1 MQVNSELSN
10 AVFNKTAVKNN
21 AGLNGEARE
30 REQFKHFWSIDDK
43 NRVCLNGADFFSFLS
58 RVGFGL
64 IMRGKE
70 PVFVRIQNNVVE
82 EVSVTQIKRFVLD
95 TKEIRQDDK
104 ITQYLINRT
113 GVWSNNYLNALHP
126 VFVDMID
133 DTPEKTHFFFQN
145 GIVEVTKNGI
155 SEPKPYSEYKQLIW
169 RDGIIKRNFE
179 QGNNT
184 NGVFADFCRKLSG
197 EDFDRLR
204 SIIGYCLN
212 RYRTANNAR
221 AVIFEDDEMTGNAN
235 GGTGKSLL
243 VDAMAQLRPRI
254 TIDGK
259 RFDPSKDFAWQ
270 RVTPQTSLILV
281 DDISASLRFE
291 DLFSVITAGISVN
304 QKNKPE
310 FFLPVENGHTIILTT
325 NEVVRGA
332 GDSSARRQIIF
343 SALKYFTPEHTP
355 VDEYGKLFFMEWT
368 PDEWSQFDAFML
380 ECVQLYHQ
388 HGIINTS
395 KQYDPRKQ
403 AIKET
408 SRTFVEWIE
417 DNANLFDGSNTP
429 EYLRNNYLESSG
441 LKHTSLSIRKFRGW
455 CERYA
460 GVLGL
465 TFEATHNGTNRN
477 YSIGDNNDPF

>member
-1 MQVNSELSN
+1 MRTYNEILDADWLSS
-10 AVFNKTAVKNN
+10 TQHT
-21 AGLNGEARE
+21 GLNGSSSKKP
-30 REQFKHFWSIDDK
+30 FKPFWTFDQK
-43 NRVCLNGADFFSFLS
+43 NRVVLNGADFFSFLS

-70 PVFVRIQNNVVE
+70 PVFVRIRNNVVE

-113 GVWSNNYLNALHP
+113 GIWGSTYLNALPP
-126 VFVDMID
+126 VVVDMIQ
-133 DTPEKTHFFFQN
+133 DTAKKTHFFYKN
-145 GIVEVTKNGI
+145 GVVEVTASGI
-155 SEPKPYSEYKQLIW
+155 SEPKPYSDFKQLIW
-169 RDGIIKRNFE
+169 SDSIIAREFIPSGYNDAI
-179 QGNNT
+179 
-184 NGVFADFCRKLSG
+184 FADFCRKLSG

-221 AVIFEDDEMTGNAN
+221 AVIFEDDEMTGTAN

-243 VDAMAQLRPRI
+243 VDAMAQLRPRV

-281 DDISASLRFE
+281 DDISSSLRFE

-310 FFLPVENGHTIILTT
+310 FFLSADNGHTIILTT

-343 SALKYFTPEHTP
+343 SALKYFKPEHTP

-368 PDEWSQFDAFML
+368 PDEWSRFDAFMMR
-380 ECVQLYHQ
+380 CVQLYHQ

-395 KQYDPRKQ
+395 KQYAPRKQ

-408 SRTFVEWIE
+408 SRTFIEWIE
-417 DNANLFDGSNTP
+417 ENTQLFNGQSSPTQ
-429 EYLRNNYLESSG
+429 LRQIYLESAG
-441 LKHTSLSIRKFRGW
+441 LRNTNLSDKKFRNW
-455 CERYA
+455 CEAYCR
-460 GVLGL
+460 VMGL
-465 TFEATHNGTNRN
+465 PFDSTHNGSQRSYVINQLEE
-477 YSIGDNNDPF
+477 IPF

>member
-1 MQVNSELSN
+1 MKTDYELSDV
-10 AVFNKTAVKNN
+10 VFDKPADTQTT
-21 AGLNGEARE
+21 GLNGAAIR
-30 REQFKHFWSIDDK
+30 QFKPFWSIDNK
-43 NRVCLNGADFFSFLS
+43 NRVILNGADFFSFLS

-64 IMRGKE
+64 ILRGKE
-70 PVFVRIQNNVVE
+70 PVFVRIQNNIVD

-95 TKEIRQDDK
+95 TKEIGQDDK

-113 GVWSNNYLNALHP
+113 GIWSASFLNALSP
-126 VFVDMID
+126 VVVDMID

-145 GIVEVTKNGI
+145 GVVEVTKNGI
-155 SEPKPYSEYKQLIW
+155 SEPKRYNQYKRLIW
-169 RDGIIKRNFE
+169 SSHITGRDFVSSVENR
-179 QGNNT
+179 
-184 NGVFADFCRKLSG
+184 GVFADFCLKLSG
-197 EDFDRLR
+197 DDFDRLR

-221 AVIFEDDEMTGNAN
+221 AVIFEDDEMTGTAN

-243 VDAMAQLRPRI
+243 VDAMAQLRPRV

-270 RVTPQTSLILV
+270 RVTPQTSLILI
-281 DDISASLRFE
+281 DDISSALRFD
-291 DLFSVITAGISVN
+291 DLFSVITAGLSVN

-310 FFLPVENGHTIILTT
+310 FFLPVEKGHTIILTT

-343 SALKYFTPEHTP
+343 SALKYFTPERTP
-355 VDEYGKLFFMEWT
+355 VHEYGKLFFMEWT
-368 PDEWSQFDAFML
+368 PDEWSQFDRFML

-417 DNANLFDGSNTP
+417 DNTELFNGQNAP
-429 EYLRNNYLESSG
+429 MYLRQNYLESSG
-441 LKHTSLSIRKFRGW
+441 LRNTSLSDKRFRAY
-455 CERYA
+455 CENYCR
-460 GVLGL
+460 VLEL
-465 TFEATHNGTNRN
+465 PFQSVHNGSHRSYLINGVN
-477 YSIGDNNDPF
+477 QEPF

>member
-1 MQVNSELSN
+1 MAENSVLHSE
-10 AVFNKTAVKNN
+10 AFNKQTTTNT
-21 AGLNGEARE
+21 GLNGKPA
-30 REQFKHFWSIDDK
+30 FKTFWSIDHK
-43 NRVCLNGADFFSFLS
+43 NRVILNGADFFSFLS

-64 IMRGKE
+64 LMRGKD
-70 PVFVRIQNNVVE
+70 PVFVRIQNNIVE

-95 TKEIRQDDK
+95 TQEIRQDDK

-113 GVWSNNYLNALHP
+113 GAWSNNYLNALPP
-126 VFVDMID
+126 VFVDMIN

-145 GIVEVTKNGI
+145 GVIEVTAKGI
-155 SEPKPYSEYKQLIW
+155 SKPKPYSQYEQLIW
-169 RDGIIKRNFE
+169 SDNITGREFIPSGYSD
-179 QGNNT
+179 
-184 NGVFADFCRKLSG
+184 GVFADFCRKLSG
-197 EDFDRLR
+197 CDFDRLR

-221 AVIFEDDEMTGNAN
+221 SVIFEDDEMTGTAN

-243 VDAMAQLRPRI
+243 VEAMAQLRPRI

-281 DDISASLRFE
+281 DDISSSLRFE

-310 FFLPVENGHTIILTT
+310 FFMPVENGHTIILTT

-332 GDSSARRQIIF
+332 GDSSARRQIVF
-343 SALKYFTPEHTP
+343 SALKYFTPERTP
-355 VDEYGKLFFMEWT
+355 ADEYGKLFFKEWT
-368 PDEWSQFDAFML
+368 PEEWSQFDAFML
-380 ECVQLYHQ
+380 GCVQLYHK
-388 HGIINTS
+388 HGVINTS

-408 SRTFVEWIE
+408 SRTFIEWIE
-417 DNANLFDGSNTP
+417 ENTELFNGQNAPMF
-429 EYLRNNYLESSG
+429 LRQNYMESSG
-441 LKHTSLSIRKFRGW
+441 LRNTNLSDKKFRGY
-455 CERYA
+455 CESYCR
-460 GVLGL
+460 VLGL
-465 TFEATHNGTNRN
+465 HFKSIHNGSHRSYLINEV
-477 YSIGDNNDPF
+477 DQEPF